1 MDQTGKHTKNK
12 LTEREE
18 CNMNIYKEL
27 RRLAIKMDADVSNTH
42 NIRDVMAAMAAKLD
56 GTHAGAAIAD
66 VSKNMADVH
75 TTADTLRGLTLD
87 VDISASE
94 DLLGKVVSDLQVN
107 AAISG
112 DSIVGTSYYVP
123 NYTGFSG
130 DADLQKGNYI
140 VVHASVPDVSGV
152 TISVT
157 SVDKLG
163 MKKTKALDSDG
174 ILIFRITDAKTE
186 KLIFTAEKEGYQ
198 SYSKT
203 YDLTGVHC
211 EKDPL
216 ASLVVTASD
225 DLVVREATISTVPSV
240 SGEIETSDEEY
251 DVTFTA
257 VLKNVS
263 DVTIT
268 VAIGDEDP
276 VELVDDE
283 AVVSVTNEDTR
294 ALIFTVS
301 SDEYGTYTRAY
312 SLTGIVLSEGE

>member
-1 MDQTGKHTKNK
+1 
-12 LTEREE
+12 
-18 CNMNIYKEL
+18 MNIYKEL

-94 DLLGKVVSDLQVN
+94 DLFGKVVSDLQVN

-130 DADLQKGNYI
+130 DVELQKGNYI
-140 VVHASVPDVSGV
+140 VVHAAVPDVSGV
-152 TISVT
+152 AISVT

-174 ILIFRITDAKTE
+174 ILVFRISDPKTQ

-198 SYSKT
+198 TYSKT
-203 YDLTGVHC
+203 YDLTGVYC
-211 EKDPL
+211 EKNPM
-216 ASLVVTASD
+216 ASLVVSASD
-225 DLVVREATISTVPSV
+225 GLTVREATISTVPSV
-240 SGEIETSDEEY
+240 SGEITTAEEEY
-251 DVTFTA
+251 EVTFTA

-263 DVTIT
+263 DATIT

-283 AVVSVTNEDTR
+283 AVVSVTDSDTR